1 MPDKSKTLTTI
12 FAARDNVTK
21 AMHSMADAGE
31 KATQKVSELQKILK
45 NNFYSKEA
53 ETCAEKLEKAFEK
66 AERGS
71 VASIGDIETAIE
83 KGFREASKDIT
94 TTADRIQKLESELA
108 DSKKRVTE
116 LEDAIE
122 KLGNSSDDTDKKIS
136 GMGDSLKGVTGL
148 LKGAAAAAGAYIG
161 ISTINESINN
171 ELKAVNQFQAR
182 VGSSIADMSKYKS
195 SMDSIYRNGMGE
207 SIEDVANSMA
217 TVKVNTGLDGSELES
232 TTNNALLLRD
242 VFDFDVSESTRAAK
256 MMMDQFGV
264 SGQTAYNLIA
274 QGAQNGLD
282 KNGDLLDTIN
292 EYSVHFEQLGFDAE
306 DMFNMLVNGA
316 ESGTFSVD
324 KLGDTIK
331 EFGIRAIDGSD
342 TTKTGFEA
350 IGLSADTMAEKF
362 AAGGESAKAAF
373 AETIEAIKNVE
384 DPIAQNTAGV
394 NLFGTMWED
403 LGAKGV
409 IALSDING
417 KISETSTALE
427 DINDIKYQ
435 DLGSTFETVSRS
447 LMGELTDGL
456 MGNTD
461 NIISEFR
468 DMETKLQ
475 PVFRGIGEG
484 IGDVLEDVPDML
496 ETVGSGIE
504 FVTEHSTEFKTVAA
518 AIISMFAANKA
529 IKGITDFS
537 EALSKSLNATT
548 VFSSTTSKVGGV
560 VSKFASGLSGAA
572 LPLTVATGAVTAVV
586 AGVKAYD
593 EYAKNSSL
601 EEHFGDITLSISEME
616 KMADKVVT
624 GGKLTELRNAV
635 EEIGKTDEI
644 RENISDLTAELNK
657 MEWKVGIG
665 VELSQSEMDKY
676 RSDLESY
683 VSETQNYIE
692 QQHYSSTIA
701 INMLF
706 GEDSAEG
713 QSIIDSFDKFFSSN
727 QDTLSSLGEKLRGTI
742 SDAYKDGLL
751 TFDEVE
757 KINEI
762 REQIAQVEAAI
773 AGDKLDNGLS
783 RARLNFSGKDI
794 TADSAKEYSN
804 TVDETVNESIA
815 SYGEYR
821 DTAVTTAKAAGADQA
836 TLDAIDDQYVNNVA
850 YATTQGISAKTGIIY
865 DAYNDSLSKGFD
877 YWNNIDLSAFN
888 NSIEFAEYD
897 LQNGF
902 SELMRSMNDESIK
915 FYDAFNLS
923 WGDNSA
929 INDMWKQIEPD
940 QAELMNTAEKYIEA
954 GEVIPDSV
962 RKGILDSAKVGAAID
977 DQESLY
983 TLLAYNATLNNPG
996 YSELISNAI
1005 KSGEDVPECVKLG
1018 VELAKPKTISEA
1030 EKFAQE
1036 IINKESETLEN
1047 GKSDVEKAAES
1058 NAMSAGDG
1066 FKRGLDSILPEILQ
1080 KANEFTSRLASAL
1093 GVQAT
1098 VTNSDGSKNTFAIV
1112 VNNADPMNTEIPLYP
1127 GQSAL
1132 GGIYDSP
1139 YLTWVAEA
1147 GDAEAIIPLNAS
1159 QRAYDLWLA
1168 AGEEISAARGDNVYT
1183 GRAPMYNMEN
1193 ETVTN
1198 SIIHNTTQKEIVIKL
1213 EGNAEIKIPKGLT
1226 KEEVLEL
1233 LREHLEPMLLETIYI
1248 ELFEGG
1254 DESFD
1259 T

>member
-1 MPDKSKTLTTI
+1 MPSTTKKLTTA
-12 FAARDNVTK
+12 FAARDELSKTLKNI
-21 AMHSMADAGE
+21 ADSGR
-31 KATQKVSELQKILK
+31 KATGEISNLHKVLHKKFDTRGIES
-45 NNFYSKEA
+45 
-53 ETCAEKLEKAFEK
+53 CAEKIAKAFDE

-71 VASIGDIETAIE
+71 IANIRDIGSAIE
-83 KGFREASKDIT
+83 RGFRNASKIVDN
-94 TTADRIQKLESELA
+94 TADRIQKLEDELA
-108 DSKKRVTE
+108 SSKKRVTE
-116 LEDAIE
+116 LEDTIK
-122 KLGNSSDDTDKKIS
+122 KLGRSTDDTDKKIG
-136 GMGDSLKGVTGL
+136 GMGDSLKSVTGL
-148 LKGAAAAAGAYIG
+148 MKGVAAAAGAYMG
-161 ISTINESINN
+161 ISTISNALDSEVR
-171 ELKAVNQFQAR
+171 AMNQFQAR
-182 VGSSIADMSKYKS
+182 VGGVENMSQYKT
-195 SMDSIYRNGMGE
+195 SMDSIYRNGIGE

-232 TTNNALLLRD
+232 ATNDALLLRD
-242 VFDFDVSESTRAAK
+242 VFDFDISESTRAAS
-256 MMMDQFGV
+256 MMMEQFG
-264 SGQTAYNLIA
+264 STSKEAFNLIA

-331 EFGIRAIDGSD
+331 EFGIRVIDGSD
-342 TTKTGFEA
+342 TTKTGFA
-350 IGLSADTMAEKF
+350 AVGLNADEMARRF
-362 AAGGESAKAAF
+362 AQGGESAKAAF
-373 AETIEAIKNVE
+373 SETIEAIKNVE
-384 DPIAQNTAGV
+384 DPLAQNTAGV

-409 IALSDING
+409 IALSNING
-417 KISETSTALE
+417 EISETSTALE
-427 DINDIKYQ
+427 DINNIKYQ
-435 DLGSTFETVSRS
+435 DLDSTFETVSRS

-475 PVFRGIGEG
+475 PVFKGIGEG

-504 FVTEHSTEFKTVAA
+504 YVTEHATEFKTVAA
-518 AIISMFAANKA
+518 GIISMFAANKA
-529 IKGITDFS
+529 IKGVTDFS

-548 VFSSTTSKVGGV
+548 VFNSTTSKVGGI
-560 VSKFASGLSGAA
+560 VSKFASGLSGVA

-635 EEIGKTDEI
+635 EEIGKTDEV
-644 RENISDLTAELNK
+644 RESISDLTSEINK
-657 MEWKVGIG
+657 TEWKVGIG

-676 RSDLESY
+676 WDDLETY

-692 QQHYSSTIA
+692 QQHYSATIGV
-701 INMLF
+701 NMLF

-713 QSIIDSFDKFFSSN
+713 QSIIDSFNNFYSSKQEELSKLSGDLAEKINEAYEDK
-727 QDTLSSLGEKLRGTI
+727 I
-742 SDAYKDGLL
+742 L
-751 TFDEVE
+751 TFDEAE
-757 KINEI
+757 KIREI
-762 REQIAQVEAAI
+762 REQIAQIEAEI
-773 AGDKLDNGLS
+773 AGDKLDNELS
-783 RARLNFSGKDI
+783 RAQLDFSGKDI
-794 TADSAKEYSN
+794 TAEAAEEYSN
-804 TVDETVNESIA
+804 VIDRIVEESIND
-815 SYGEYR
+815 YGVGR
-821 DTAVTTAKAAGADQA
+821 DAAITALKAAGASQEKIDATNQA
-836 TLDAIDDQYVNNVA
+836 YINNVA
-850 YATTQGISAKTGIIY
+850 YATTQGISAKTGIVY
-865 DAYNDSLSKGFD
+865 DTYEDDLSKGFN
-877 YWNNIDLSAFN
+877 YWNNIDLSSLN
-888 NSIEFAEYD
+888 NSIEFAESD
-897 LQNGF
+897 LETGF
-902 SELMRSMNDESIK
+902 NDLMRNMLIESEK
-915 FYDAFNLS
+915 FSNAFNDLS
-923 WGDNSA
+923 WGDESA
-929 INDMWKQIEPD
+929 IKEMWAQIEPD
-940 QAELMNTAEKYIEA
+940 QDALMNTAEKYIEA
-954 GEVIPDSV
+954 GGTIPDSV

-1018 VELAKPKTISEA
+1018 VELGKPGAISEA
-1030 EKFAQE
+1030 EKFAQD
-1036 IINKESETLEN
+1036 IIDKESDTLES
-1047 GKSDVEKAAES
+1047 GKSEVEKSAES
-1058 NAMSAGDG
+1058 TAKSAATGI
-1066 FKRGLDSILPEILQ
+1066 KNGLDSVLPQILQ
-1080 KANEFTSRLASAL
+1080 DANEFTSRLASAL

-1098 VTNSDGSKNTFAIV
+1098 VTKSDGTKSTFAV
-1112 VNNADPMNTEIPLYP
+1112 EVNNLNPMNNRMQLPTFN
-1127 GQSAL
+1127 AL

-1139 YLTWVAEA
+1139 LLTWVAEA

-1168 AGEEISAARGDNVYT
+1168 AGEEISAARGDNAYT

>member
-1 MPDKSKTLTTI
+1 MPDKSKTLTTV
-12 FAARDNVTK
+12 FAAKDEVTK

-83 KGFREASKDIT
+83 KGFREASKNIT
-94 TTADRIQKLESELA
+94 TTADRIEKLESELT

-116 LEDAIE
+116 LEAAIE

-182 VGSSIADMSKYKS
+182 VGSSIGDMSKYKS

-207 SIEDVANSMA
+207 SMEDVANSMA

-232 TTNNALLLRD
+232 TTNDALLLRD
-242 VFDFDVSESTRAAK
+242 TFDFDVSESTRAAK

-427 DINDIKYQ
+427 DINNIKYQ
-435 DLGSTFETVSRS
+435 DLDSTFETVSRS

-475 PVFRGIGEG
+475 PVFKGIGEG

-504 FVTEHSTEFKTVAA
+504 YVTEHADVLETAFMGIGS
-518 AIISMFAANKA
+518 AIVTYK
-529 IKGITDFS
+529 
-537 EALSKSLNATT
+537 
-548 VFSSTTSKVGGV
+548 
-560 VSKFASGLSGAA
+560 
-572 LPLTVATGAVTAVV
+572 VATGISSITTAVKGLGTAIAANPVLAIITGVAGGLVALKTAYTNFEENAKKANLEKHFGNISLSMEECNEIAKEILDDGNFEKLAESTKAFEEVENNISGLNDTLSSINKDNWKINLGFEVEKEEYIANIDSYIEDSLELLQNKQYAVTLAINTTFGEGETADEWTSSASSLYSQLYDELNGYGQQLRDAVLDGYEHGWTPDTQEAVTGILSSMNDIDQKIATAESEARLEAIKQDFLDSDMSAESYSVLQESLQTELDNMQKQYEDLRIQMIAEAKLEYSEKEISESQLKEKIEEAQTMLDTNMANLDATSINFQTDVITSAYSDEIEAAISEMEDTTNTELQKMWENFQLTGSTDGYMLFDALNRSGLQGATQNAISELVEQMKPTQEHLEKITANMKEIPETAAEALNNSNALLALTGDKDSILRYVGQAYTSANPQYTPMIEKIKTDSASLNDAVV
-586 AGVKAYD
+586 EGLNSKENLVEGAANRIGNTALDTLK
-593 EYAKNSSL
+593 SSL
-601 EEHFGDITLSISEME
+601 EEGITATIPVTATASVNVNVKES
-616 KMADKVVT
+616 T
-624 GGKLTELRNAV
+624 GG
-635 EEIGKTDEI
+635 
-644 RENISDLTAELNK
+644 
-657 MEWKVGIG
+657 
-665 VELSQSEMDKY
+665 
-676 RSDLESY
+676 
-683 VSETQNYIE
+683 
-692 QQHYSSTIA
+692 
-701 INMLF
+701 
-706 GEDSAEG
+706 
-713 QSIIDSFDKFFSSN
+713 
-727 QDTLSSLGEKLRGTI
+727 
-742 SDAYKDGLL
+742 
-751 TFDEVE
+751 EVE
-757 KINEI
+757 
-762 REQIAQVEAAI
+762 
-773 AGDKLDNGLS
+773 
-783 RARLNFSGKDI
+783 
-794 TADSAKEYSN
+794 
-804 TVDETVNESIA
+804 
-815 SYGEYR
+815 
-821 DTAVTTAKAAGADQA
+821 
-836 TLDAIDDQYVNNVA
+836 
-850 YATTQGISAKTGIIY
+850 
-865 DAYNDSLSKGFD
+865 
-877 YWNNIDLSAFN
+877 
-888 NSIEFAEYD
+888 
-897 LQNGF
+897 
-902 SELMRSMNDESIK
+902 
-915 FYDAFNLS
+915 
-923 WGDNSA
+923 
-929 INDMWKQIEPD
+929 
-940 QAELMNTAEKYIEA
+940 
-954 GEVIPDSV
+954 
-962 RKGILDSAKVGAAID
+962 
-977 DQESLY
+977 
-983 TLLAYNATLNNPG
+983 
-996 YSELISNAI
+996 
-1005 KSGEDVPECVKLG
+1005 
-1018 VELAKPKTISEA
+1018 
-1030 EKFAQE
+1030 
-1036 IINKESETLEN
+1036 
-1047 GKSDVEKAAES
+1047 
-1058 NAMSAGDG
+1058 
-1066 FKRGLDSILPEILQ
+1066 
-1080 KANEFTSRLASAL
+1080 
-1093 GVQAT
+1093 
-1098 VTNSDGSKNTFAIV
+1098 TN
-1112 VNNADPMNTEIPLYP
+1112 
-1127 GQSAL
+1127 AL

-1139 YLTWVAEA
+1139 LLTWVAEA

-1168 AGEEISAARGDNVYT
+1168 AGEEISAARGENAYT